1 MPAAKFPLFNEAK
14 PANRVQSWVWDHFKS
29 INTRQGSNG
38 DEKMWGRDHEA
49 CNLCHEAALKD
60 SSLKWAVSYGEAK
73 STGHLSR
80 HLDTYHPEVVE
91 ANNKKE
97 AASKQGGNIQNYLSS
112 TVSFGEKFM
121 DWVVESYQPISICE
135 SESFRAMMKSV
146 NKDCPNLDSKSIM
159 AKLKKREQKA
169 RLTMKEY
176 LKDRDVSITLD
187 HWTSAANVN
196 YVAQTAH
203 FIDHN
208 FEIVKLT
215 LACSQHKGSQKV
227 FLNMI
232 IAQMLDLIS

>member
-1 MPAAKFPLFNEAK
+1 
-14 PANRVQSWVWDHFKS
+14 
-29 INTRQGSNG
+29 
-38 DEKMWGRDHEA
+38 
-49 CNLCHEAALKD
+49 
-60 SSLKWAVSYGEAK
+60 
-73 STGHLSR
+73 
-80 HLDTYHPEVVE
+80 
-91 ANNKKE
+91 
-97 AASKQGGNIQNYLSS
+97 
-112 TVSFGEKFM
+112 
-121 DWVVESYQPISICE
+121 
-135 SESFRAMMKSV
+135 
-146 NKDCPNLDSKSIM
+146 
-159 AKLKKREQKA
+159 
-169 RLTMKEY
+169 MKEY